1 LLNGLVKLFGC
12 FKHNWFSKN
21 AARYHLATES

>member
-12 FKHNWFSKN
+12 FNHNWFSKN
-21 AARYHLATES
+21 AARYRLATEG